1 MNYRVI
7 VVDDEPPA
15 RRKIQ
20 RFLENHPRLEV
31 VAEAG
36 SGIEALRLIETHRP
50 QLLFLDI
57 QMPGMTGLELI
68 EQLPHEEM
76 PRIVFTT
83 AYDQFAVQAFELHA
97 LDYLLKPFDRA
108 RFDTAAT
115 RALAQLDTAAPS
127 GVRELVTQ
135 LRPAGSRPTRLLLRD
150 GRGLHALRLADVRL
164 VLAEEKYVRLVTA
177 QGSYLHRETMAT
189 MEALLDPQLFA
200 RINRGTIIHIAVFKE
215 LQTGV
220 SGDYVV
226 VLADGSTQALGRN
239 WRQSFL
245 SWLET
250 AP

>member
-7 VVDDEPPA
+7 VIDDEPPA
-15 RRKIQ
+15 RRKIL
-20 RFLENHPRLEV
+20 RFLEQHPRLEV

-36 SGIEALRLIETHRP
+36 DGLEALRQIETHAP
-50 QLLFLDI
+50 QLVFLDI
-57 QMPGMTGLELI
+57 QMPGMTGLELVAQI
-68 EQLPHEEM
+68 PLERM
-76 PRIVFTT
+76 PRVVFTT

-97 LDYLLKPFDRA
+97 LDYLLKPFDRE
-108 RFDTAAT
+108 RFDKAAN
-115 RALAQLDTAAPS
+115 RAVNQLDAAAPS
-127 GVRELVTQ
+127 NLTELVAQ
-135 LRPAGSRPTRLLLRD
+135 LRPPGQRPTRLLIRD

-177 QGSYLHRETMAT
+177 QATYLHRETLGA
-189 MEALLDPQLFA
+189 MEELLDPRQFA

-220 SGDYVV
+220 SGDYLV
-226 VLADGSTQALGRN
+226 VLNDGSTHTLGRN

-245 SWLET
+245 DWLEL